1 VQGYWRRDFA
11 PFLDYHRESRT
22 QEGFESWLRRWVL
35 EVPDRATYLQRLGEP
50 ALERLRVRDQR
61 LAAPANFAP

>member
-1 VQGYWRRDFA
+1 V
-11 PFLDYHRESRT
+11 SRT
-22 QEGFESWLRRWVL
+22 REGVEPWLRRWVL
-35 EVPDRATYLQRLGEP
+35 EIPDRATYLDRLGES